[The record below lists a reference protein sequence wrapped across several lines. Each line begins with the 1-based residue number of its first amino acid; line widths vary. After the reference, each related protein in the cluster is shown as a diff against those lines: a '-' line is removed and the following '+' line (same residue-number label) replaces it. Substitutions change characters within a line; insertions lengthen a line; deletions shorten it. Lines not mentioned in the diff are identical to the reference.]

1 MSHGIHVI
9 GPLAF
14 TLCCSLALA
23 ADLAQEPPQ
32 SLSRDLGRDSLADIR
47 LTPRGCW
54 AGLLGSAPSSGPPR
68 RRPLGE
74 ATVEVW
80 DTASLE
86 ATRGMIFTV
95 YLDTLR
101 QRLSR
106 ALEAPP
112 PGHAAIEL
120 GELMLADPGNP
131 QKLDITRVKSMQER
145 YNRLPPSGSPVK

>member
-1 MSHGIHVI
+1 MSHRIQRI
-9 GPLAF
+9 GALAF
-14 TLCCSLALA
+14 TLCCSFALS
-23 ADLAQEPPQ
+23 ADLGQEASP
-32 SLSRDLGRDSLADIR
+32 LLRRELGRDSLADIR
-47 LTPRGCW
+47 LTTRGCW
-54 AGLLGSAPSSGPPR
+54 DGLIGLAPRSLPPK

-80 DTASLE
+80 DTAPQDGNR
-86 ATRGMIFTV
+86 AMAFTL

-106 ALEAPP
+106 AFEAPP

-120 GELMLADPGNP
+120 GELMLSDPGNP